1 MKNDFWGRLKNYA
14 KIPLSYNQQ
23 REIAWQKVA
32 IEWELRLKR
41 LQKQLKPLAQKAG
54 LVTEEDVFEKLLTE
68 TREAAKKLE

>member
-1 MKNDFWGRLKNYA
+1 MKDELGGKFKEYA
-14 KIPLSYNQQ
+14 QTDLSYEQQ

-54 LVTEEDVFEKLLTE
+54 LMTEEDVF
-68 TREAAKKLE
+68 